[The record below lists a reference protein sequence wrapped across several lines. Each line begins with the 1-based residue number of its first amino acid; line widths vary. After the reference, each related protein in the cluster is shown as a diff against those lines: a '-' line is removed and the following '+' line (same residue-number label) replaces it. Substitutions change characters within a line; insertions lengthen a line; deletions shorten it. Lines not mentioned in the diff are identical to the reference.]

1 MLNPLDRSGAA
12 LPGGLALHNHKKE
25 DDGGLGLL
33 DEGLQVARPT
43 VCVCVCVCVCVLKY
57 TCTCVHAC

>member
-43 VCVCVCVCVCVLKY
+43 VCVCVC
-57 TCTCVHAC
+57 